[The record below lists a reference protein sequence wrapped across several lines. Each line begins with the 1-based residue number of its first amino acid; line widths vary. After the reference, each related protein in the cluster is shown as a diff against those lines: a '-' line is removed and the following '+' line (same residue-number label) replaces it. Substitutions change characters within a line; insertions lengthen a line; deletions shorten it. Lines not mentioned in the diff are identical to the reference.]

1 MKKIFILVLILAPFL
16 LAGCFESKEEYVL
29 NPDGSG
35 KVNIVGSFETGIPG
49 APPSTDPNDTPRQVK
64 ELLEKSRGVDA
75 WSNITYERTKEGR
88 IGFKGT
94 AYFPNLSELDL
105 ETFGKEA
112 SFTKSGNNLVLQ
124 IEEKEKGDTP
134 QAKLTED
141 EIKAQIN
148 QSKQEWKQMKTII
161 GPMLEKIKQQ
171 LTYKLPSTVESSMN
185 MKKVDSTT
193 VTVQMDGTKLITA
206 MDSMMADDAWLKK
219 QAEAGNLGPGG
230 SGPEID
236 EEVNARMFGER
247 GPVMAKISVSAA
259 PQFDYQKEVATAK
272 AEHAKFLEKL
282 TKDAE

>member
-1 MKKIFILVLILAPFL
+1 
-16 LAGCFESKEEYVL
+16 
-29 NPDGSG
+29 
-35 KVNIVGSFETGIPG
+35 
-49 APPSTDPNDTPRQVK
+49 VK

-148 QSKQEWKQMKTII
+148 QSKQEWKQMKTIM